1 MTEEKKQ
8 PNPFSMFMPMIAMV
22 AVIFV
27 FKYLPP
33 IFTPAIYA
41 VGGFGGKYPVLTI
54 FLAAVLTGLVSTAV
68 RHLFTDYV
76 ATAKMQHIMSAFQKE
91 MRDAQV
97 KKDVGRMK
105 KLQGYQQEL
114 MLMQT
119 SAQSSQMKSM
129 LPTML
134 VSLPIF
140 AGLLGIIS
148 GYSDPFNNGALVAP
162 LLDPSAMTIQAPWGP
177 VVLSGAGNSKFLF
190 PNYIWLYMVFSFI
203 IGSVFGRAFRLA
215 KFNKYTPKEG
225 PEEIELKTAATA
237 APAPLAPLSSD
248 SDAYMNMSDSKF
260 KKWAGKQLKEKGYAV
275 YRDASVGGVHVDL
288 IAAGDDKVYGFV
300 CRSLPGRLDIR
311 SKTYRD
317 EAGMERFD
325 VSDEIAKIA
334 SAMSASI
341 PNAML
346 SVKLLFNG
354 TLRNPDDMVLHYK
367 NLEEFPM
374 CEKPMAI
381 DSIGK
386 QAEDSADE

>member
-1 MTEEKKQ
+1 
-8 PNPFSMFMPMIAMV
+8 
-22 AVIFV
+22 
-27 FKYLPP
+27 
-33 IFTPAIYA
+33 
-41 VGGFGGKYPVLTI
+41 
-54 FLAAVLTGLVSTAV
+54 
-68 RHLFTDYV
+68 
-76 ATAKMQHIMSAFQKE
+76 MSAFQKE
-91 MRDAQV
+91 MRAAQV
-97 KKDVGRMK
+97 KKDVAKMK
-105 KLQGYQQEL
+105 KLQEYQQQL

-148 GYSDPFNNGALVAP
+148 GINQNPFVDTAWIQPILKAMWSVTNVPWTNAISVAP
-162 LLDPSAMTIQAPWGP
+162 LLDSNAYSVSAPWGNI
-177 VVLSGAGNSKFLF
+177 VLYDSINPKAASAFLF
-190 PNYIWLYMVFSFI
+190 PNYIWIYMVFSFV

-215 KFNKYTPKEG
+215 KFNKYAPKET
-225 PEEIELKTAATA
+225 PQEIEFKTAAKSA
-237 APAPLAPLSSD
+237 AQAPLAPISTD

-275 YRDASVGGVHVDL
+275 YRDTTVGGTHVDL

-300 CRSLPGRLDIR
+300 CRSLPGRLDVR
-311 SKTYRD
+311 TKTYRD
-317 EAGMERFD
+317 ETGMERFD
-325 VSDEIAKIA
+325 VSDEIARIA
-334 SAMSASI
+334 SAMSANI

-354 TLRNPDDMVLHYK
+354 TLRNADDTVLHYK
-367 NLEEFPM
+367 NLEEFPK

-386 QAEDSADE
+386 QAEDSGEE